1 MPVTLQAIREARDL
15 LDGVA
20 RVTPVA
26 PADYLADR
34 VGGPVWLKCENLQV
48 AGSFKVR
55 GAHVRLSRLTPE
67 QRAVGV
73 VAASAGN
80 HAQGVAKAARGLGI
94 ATTVFMPVGAPLPK
108 LAATRAYGAEIVTV
122 GTTIDDALV
131 AATEFSART
140 GAVLIHPFDHEDII
154 VGQGTVGL
162 EILEQ
167 VPDVR
172 TVLVCTGGG
181 GLVAGIATVMG
192 ELAPDVAVIG
202 VQAAQAAAYPASLA
216 AGHPVALERM
226 STMADGIAVGRPGV
240 VPLAIVAE
248 RHVEIRTVS
257 EDSLSRGLLLVLE
270 RSKLLVEPAGA
281 AGVAALLEDA
291 TGIEP
296 PVVVVLSG
304 GNVDPLLLAR
314 VLEHGMVAAGRYLQ
328 LRVRISDRPG
338 GLATLLAEVAALA
351 ANVISVEHLRTTA
364 GLSVGEVDVSLHL
377 ETRGPEHCEQV
388 AAALAAS
395 GLRVRPEGRVGRRR
409 ARRGRSGRSAPCP
422 PGWCR

>member
-1 MPVTLQAIREARDL
+1 MPAR
-15 LDGVA
+15 
-20 RVTPVA
+20 
-26 PADYLADR
+26 YLAEQ

-55 GAHVRLSRLTPE
+55 GAHVRLSRLSAE

-94 ATTVFMPVGAPLPK
+94 RTTVFMPVGAPLPK
-108 LAATRAYGAEIVTV
+108 LAATRAYGAEVITT
-122 GTTIDDALV
+122 GSTIDDALE
-131 AATEFSART
+131 AATEFSERT
-140 GAVLIHPFDHEDII
+140 GAVLIHPFDHEDIV
-154 VGQGTVGL
+154 VGQGTIGL

-181 GLVAGIATVMG
+181 GLVAGIATVMA
-192 ELAPDVAVIG
+192 ELAPAVRVIG
-202 VQAAQAAAYPASLA
+202 VQAANAAAIPASLA

-226 STMADGIAVGRPGV
+226 TTMADGIAVGRPGV
-240 VPLAIVAE
+240 VPLAIIAD
-248 RHVEIRTVS
+248 RGVEVRTVS
-257 EDSLSRGLLLVLE
+257 EEALSRGLLLVLE

-281 AGVAALLEDA
+281 AGVAALLEDSS
-291 TGIEP
+291 GIEA

-304 GNVDPLLLAR
+304 GNIDPLLLAR
-314 VLEHGMVAAGRYLQ
+314 VLEHGLIAAGRYLA
-328 LRVRISDRPG
+328 LRVRIPDRPG
-338 GLATLLAEVAALA
+338 GLAELVARVAELA
-351 ANVISVEHLRTTA
+351 ANVISVEHLRTTQ

-388 AAALAAS
+388 AAGLQAS
-395 GLRVRPEGRVGRRR
+395 GFRVRPEQ
-409 ARRGRSGRSAPCP
+409 
-422 PGWCR
+422 

>member
-1 MPVTLQAIREARDL
+1 MPVTVQAIREAREL
-15 LDGVA
+15 LVGVA

-26 PADYLADR
+26 PATYLADR

-55 GAHVRLSRLTPE
+55 GAHVRLSRLTEE
-67 QRAVGV
+67 QRARGV

-108 LAATRAYGAEIVTV
+108 LAATRAYGADIVTV

-131 AATEFSART
+131 AATEFAERT
-140 GAVLIHPFDHEDII
+140 GAVLIHPFDHEDIV
-154 VGQGTVGL
+154 VGQGTIGL
-162 EILEQ
+162 EILDQ

-192 ELAPDVAVIG
+192 ELAPDVRVIG
-202 VQAAQAAAYPASLA
+202 VQAAQAAAYPVSLA

-226 STMADGIAVGRPGV
+226 STMADGIAVGRPGA
-240 VPLAIVAE
+240 VPLAIIAE

-314 VLEHGMVAAGRYLQ
+314 VLEHGLVAAGRYLQ

-338 GLATLLAEVAALA
+338 GLAGLLAEVAALA
-351 ANVISVEHLRTTA
+351 ANVISVEHLRTSA

-377 ETRGPEHCEQV
+377 ETRGPEHCELV
-388 AAALAAS
+388 AAALQAS
-395 GLRVRPEGRVGRRR
+395 GFRVRPEG
-409 ARRGRSGRSAPCP
+409 
-422 PGWCR
+422 

>member
-1 MPVTLQAIREARDL
+1 MPVTVQAIREARDL
-15 LDGVA
+15 LVGVA

-26 PADYLADR
+26 PATYLADR

-55 GAHVRLSRLTPE
+55 GAHVRLSKLTPE
-67 QRAVGV
+67 QRALGV

-94 ATTVFMPVGAPLPK
+94 RTTVFMPVGAPLPK

-122 GTTIDDALV
+122 GSTIDDALV
-131 AATEFSART
+131 AATEFAERT
-140 GAVLIHPFDHEDII
+140 GAVLIHPFDHEDIV
-154 VGQGTVGL
+154 VGQATIGL
-162 EILEQ
+162 EILDQ
-167 VPDVR
+167 VPDAR

-192 ELAPDVAVIG
+192 ELAPDVRVIG

-240 VPLAIVAE
+240 VPLAIIAE

-314 VLEHGMVAAGRYLQ
+314 VLEHGLVAAGRYLQ

-338 GLATLLAEVAALA
+338 GLAALLAQVAALA
-351 ANVISVEHLRTTA
+351 ANVISVEHVRTSA

-388 AAALAAS
+388 AQALRSS
-395 GLRVRPEGRVGRRR
+395 GFRVRPEG
-409 ARRGRSGRSAPCP
+409 
-422 PGWCR
+422 

>member
-1 MPVTLQAIREARDL
+1 MPVTVQAIREARDL
-15 LDGVA
+15 LVGVA

-26 PADYLADR
+26 PATYLADR

-94 ATTVFMPVGAPLPK
+94 RTTVFMPVGAPLPK

-131 AATEFSART
+131 AATEFSERT
-140 GAVLIHPFDHEDII
+140 GAVLIHPFDHEDIV
-154 VGQGTVGL
+154 VGQGTIGL

-192 ELAPDVAVIG
+192 ELAPDVRVIG

-240 VPLAIVAE
+240 VPLGIIAE

-314 VLEHGMVAAGRYLQ
+314 VLQHGLVAAGRYLQ

-338 GLATLLAEVAALA
+338 GLAALLAEVAALS

-388 AAALAAS
+388 AAGLAAS
-395 GLRVRPEGRVGRRR
+395 GFRVRPDG
-409 ARRGRSGRSAPCP
+409 
-422 PGWCR
+422 

>member
-1 MPVTLQAIREARDL
+1 M
-15 LDGVA
+15 
-20 RVTPVA
+20 
-26 PADYLADR
+26 
-34 VGGPVWLKCENLQV
+34 
-48 AGSFKVR
+48 
-55 GAHVRLSRLTPE
+55 
-67 QRAVGV
+67 

-108 LAATRAYGAEIVTV
+108 LAATRAYGADIVTV

-131 AATEFSART
+131 AATEFSERT
-140 GAVLIHPFDHEDII
+140 GAVLIHPFDHEDIV
-154 VGQGTVGL
+154 VGQGTIGL
-162 EILEQ
+162 EILDQ

-192 ELAPDVAVIG
+192 ELAPDVRVIG

-240 VPLAIVAE
+240 VPLAIIAE

-314 VLEHGMVAAGRYLQ
+314 VLEHGLVAAGRYLQ

-338 GLATLLAEVAALA
+338 GLAALLAEVAALA
-351 ANVISVEHLRTTA
+351 ANVISVEHLRTSA

-388 AAALAAS
+388 AAALQAS
-395 GLRVRPEGRVGRRR
+395 GFRVRPEG
-409 ARRGRSGRSAPCP
+409 
-422 PGWCR
+422 

>member
-1 MPVTLQAIREARDL
+1 MPVTVQAIREAREL
-15 LDGVA
+15 LVGVA

-26 PADYLADR
+26 PATYLADR

-55 GAHVRLSRLTPE
+55 GAHVRLSRLTEE
-67 QRAVGV
+67 QRTRGV

-108 LAATRAYGAEIVTV
+108 LAATRAYGADIVTV

-131 AATEFSART
+131 AATEFAERT
-140 GAVLIHPFDHEDII
+140 GAVLIHPFDHEDIV
-154 VGQGTVGL
+154 VGQGTIGL
-162 EILEQ
+162 EILDQ

-192 ELAPDVAVIG
+192 ELAPDVRVIG

-226 STMADGIAVGRPGV
+226 STMADGIAVGRPGA
-240 VPLAIVAE
+240 VPLAIIAE

-314 VLEHGMVAAGRYLQ
+314 VLEHGLVAAGRYLQ

-338 GLATLLAEVAALA
+338 GLAALLAEVAALA

-388 AAALAAS
+388 AAALQAS
-395 GLRVRPEGRVGRRR
+395 GFRVRPEG
-409 ARRGRSGRSAPCP
+409 
-422 PGWCR
+422 

>member
-1 MPVTLQAIREARDL
+1 MPVTVDAIREAQEMLR
-15 LDGVA
+15 GVA
-20 RVTPVA
+20 RVTPVM
-26 PADYLADR
+26 PARYLAEQ

-55 GAHVRLSRLTPE
+55 GAHVRLSRLSAE

-94 ATTVFMPVGAPLPK
+94 RTTVFMPVGAPLPK
-108 LAATRAYGAEIVTV
+108 LAATGAYGAEVITT
-122 GTTIDDALV
+122 GSTIDDALE
-131 AATEFSART
+131 AATEFSERT
-140 GAVLIHPFDHEDII
+140 GAVLIHPFDHEDIV
-154 VGQGTVGL
+154 VGQGTIGL

-181 GLVAGIATVMG
+181 GLVAGIATVMA
-192 ELAPDVAVIG
+192 ELAPAVRVIG
-202 VQAAQAAAYPASLA
+202 VQAANAAAIPASLA

-226 STMADGIAVGRPGV
+226 TTMADGIAVGRPGV
-240 VPLAIVAE
+240 VPLAIIADLG
-248 RHVEIRTVS
+248 VEVRTVS
-257 EDSLSRGLLLVLE
+257 EEALSRGLLLVLE

-281 AGVAALLEDA
+281 AGVAALLEDSS
-291 TGIEP
+291 GIEA

-304 GNVDPLLLAR
+304 GNIDPLLLAR
-314 VLEHGMVAAGRYLQ
+314 VLEHGLIAAGRYLA
-328 LRVRISDRPG
+328 LRVRIPDRPG
-338 GLATLLAEVAALA
+338 GLAELVARVAELA
-351 ANVISVEHLRTTA
+351 ANVISVEHLRTTQ

-388 AAALAAS
+388 AAGLQAS
-395 GLRVRPEGRVGRRR
+395 GFRVRPEQ
-409 ARRGRSGRSAPCP
+409 
-422 PGWCR
+422 

>member
-1 MPVTLQAIREARDL
+1 MPVTVDAIRAAQEMLR
-15 LDGVA
+15 GVA
-20 RVTPVA
+20 RVTPVM
-26 PADYLADR
+26 PARYLAEQ

-55 GAHVRLSRLTPE
+55 GAHVRLSRLSAQ

-94 ATTVFMPVGAPLPK
+94 RTTVFMPVGAPLPK
-108 LAATRAYGAEIVTV
+108 LAATRAYGAEVITT
-122 GTTIDDALV
+122 GSTIDDALE
-131 AATEFSART
+131 AATEFSERT
-140 GAVLIHPFDHEDII
+140 GAVLIHPFDHEDIV
-154 VGQGTVGL
+154 VGQGTIGL

-181 GLVAGIATVMG
+181 GLVAGIATVMA
-192 ELAPDVAVIG
+192 ELAPAVRVIG
-202 VQAAQAAAYPASLA
+202 VQAANAAAIPASLA

-226 STMADGIAVGRPGV
+226 TTMADGIAVGRPGV
-240 VPLAIVAE
+240 VPLAIIAD
-248 RHVEIRTVS
+248 RGVEVRTVS
-257 EDSLSRGLLLVLE
+257 EEALSRGLLLVLE

-281 AGVAALLEDA
+281 AGVAALLEDSS
-291 TGIEP
+291 GIEA

-304 GNVDPLLLAR
+304 GNIDPLLLAR
-314 VLEHGMVAAGRYLQ
+314 VLDHGLIAAGRYLA
-328 LRVRISDRPG
+328 LRVRIPDRPG
-338 GLATLLAEVAALA
+338 GLAELVARVAELA
-351 ANVISVEHLRTTA
+351 ANVISVEHLRTTQ

-388 AAALAAS
+388 AAGLQAS
-395 GLRVRPEGRVGRRR
+395 GFRVRPEQ
-409 ARRGRSGRSAPCP
+409 
-422 PGWCR
+422 